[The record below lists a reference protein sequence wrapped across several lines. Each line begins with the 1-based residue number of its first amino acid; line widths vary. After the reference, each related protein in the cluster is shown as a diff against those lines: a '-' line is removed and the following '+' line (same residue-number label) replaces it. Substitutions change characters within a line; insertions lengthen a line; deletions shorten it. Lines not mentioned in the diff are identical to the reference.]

1 MRKLTSFC
9 SSFLLILCVISVCVR
24 AEGTDTLDLTGSW
37 MLEYSFGGAQIAE
50 QEVVVHDDNTMDVM
64 DEDESTIGSWA
75 FDGETMMLTNE
86 GENITLKWD
95 AASQQLTGEYSG
107 LNVTMSRSDNQ
118 SEEADSAML
127 AGGWTVAEDPTVTDK
142 INNKFQLA
150 MDSYQ
155 TGTITIAYTPVAVLG
170 TQVVAGTNH
179 AFLCQATVVAPDAVP
194 SWKIVFLYQDLQGNV
209 SVLNIADFDFGE
221 LCTYGAAE

>member
-50 QEVVVHDDNTMDVM
+50 QKVVVHEDNTMDVM

-107 LNVTMSRSDNQ
+107 LNVTMNRSDNQ
-118 SEEADSAML
+118 SEEADSAIL

-155 TGTITIAYTPVAVLG
+155 TGTITISYIPVAYLG
-170 TQVVAGTNH
+170 SQVVAGTNY
-179 AFLCQATVVAPDAVP
+179 AVLCKASEINKESKWV
-194 SWKIVFLYQDLQGNV
+194 IVYFYEDLEENL
-209 SVLNIADFDFGE
+209 SVLDIADVDWSMK
-221 LCTYGAAE
+221 

>member
-50 QEVVVHDDNTMDVM
+50 QEVVVHEDNTMDVM

-107 LNVTMSRSDNQ
+107 LNVTMNRSDNQ

-155 TGTITIAYTPVAVLG
+155 TGTITISYIPVAYLG
-170 TQVVAGTNH
+170 SQVVAGTNY
-179 AFLCQATVVAPDAVP
+179 AVLCKASEINKGSKWV
-194 SWKIVFLYQDLQGNV
+194 IVYFYEDLEENL
-209 SVLNIADFDFGE
+209 SVLDIADVDWSMK
-221 LCTYGAAE
+221 

>member
-50 QEVVVHDDNTMDVM
+50 QEVVVHEDNTMDVM

-107 LNVTMSRSDNQ
+107 LNVTMNRSDNQ

-155 TGTITIAYTPVAVLG
+155 TGTITISYIPVAYLG
-170 TQVVAGTNH
+170 SQVVAGTNY
-179 AFLCQATVVAPDAVP
+179 AVLCKASEINKESKWV
-194 SWKIVFLYQDLQGNV
+194 IVYFYEDLEENL
-209 SVLNIADFDFGE
+209 SVLDIADVDWSMK
-221 LCTYGAAE
+221 

>member
-50 QEVVVHDDNTMDVM
+50 QEVVVHEDNTMEVM

-107 LNVTMSRSDNQ
+107 LNVTMNRSDNQ

-155 TGTITIAYTPVAVLG
+155 TGTITISYIPVAYLG
-170 TQVVAGTNH
+170 SQVVAGTNY
-179 AFLCQATVVAPDAVP
+179 AVLCKASEINKESKWV
-194 SWKIVFLYQDLQGNV
+194 IVYFYEDLEENL
-209 SVLNIADFDFGE
+209 SVLDIADVDWSMK
-221 LCTYGAAE
+221 

>member
-50 QEVVVHDDNTMDVM
+50 QEVVVHEDNTMDVM
-64 DEDESTIGSWA
+64 DEDESTIGSWT

-107 LNVTMSRSDNQ
+107 LNVTMNRSDNQ

-155 TGTITIAYTPVAVLG
+155 TGTITISYIPVAYLG
-170 TQVVAGTNH
+170 SQVVAGTNY
-179 AFLCQATVVAPDAVP
+179 AVLCKASEINKESKWV
-194 SWKIVFLYQDLQGNV
+194 IVYFYEDLEENL
-209 SVLNIADFDFGE
+209 SVLDIADVDWSMK
-221 LCTYGAAE
+221 

>member
-24 AEGTDTLDLTGSW
+24 AEGTDTLDLIGSW

-50 QEVVVHDDNTMDVM
+50 QKVVVHEDKTMDVM

-107 LNVTMSRSDNQ
+107 LNVTMNRSDNQ
-118 SEEADSAML
+118 SEEADSAIL

-155 TGTITIAYTPVAVLG
+155 TGTITIWQKPTRM
-170 TQVVAGTNH
+170 
-179 AFLCQATVVAPDAVP
+179 
-194 SWKIVFLYQDLQGNV
+194 
-209 SVLNIADFDFGE
+209 
-221 LCTYGAAE
+221 

>member
-1 MRKLTSFC
+1 MH
-9 SSFLLILCVISVCVR
+9 
-24 AEGTDTLDLTGSW
+24 E
-37 MLEYSFGGAQIAE
+37 
-50 QEVVVHDDNTMDVM
+50 DNTMEVM

-95 AASQQLTGEYSG
+95 EASQQLTGEYSG

-155 TGTITIAYTPVAVLG
+155 TGTITISYIPVAYLG
-170 TQVVAGTNH
+170 SQVVAGTNY
-179 AFLCQATVVAPDAVP
+179 AVLCKASEINKESKWV
-194 SWKIVFLYQDLQGNV
+194 IVYFYEDLEENL
-209 SVLNIADFDFGE
+209 SVLDIADVDWSMK
-221 LCTYGAAE
+221 

>member
-50 QEVVVHDDNTMDVM
+50 QEVVVHEDNTMDVM
-64 DEDESTIGSWA
+64 DEDESTIGSWT

-107 LNVTMSRSDNQ
+107 LNVTMNRSDNQ

-155 TGTITIAYTPVAVLG
+155 TGTITISYIPVAYLG
-170 TQVVAGTNH
+170 SQVVAGTNY
-179 AFLCQATVVAPDAVP
+179 AVLCKASEINKESKSV
-194 SWKIVFLYQDLQGNV
+194 IVYFYEDLEENL
-209 SVLNIADFDFGE
+209 SVLDIADVDWSMK
-221 LCTYGAAE
+221 

>member
-9 SSFLLILCVISVCVR
+9 SLFLLILCVISVCVR

-50 QEVVVHDDNTMDVM
+50 QEVVVHEDNTMDVM
-64 DEDESTIGSWA
+64 DEDESTIGSWT

-107 LNVTMSRSDNQ
+107 LNVTMNRSDNQ

-155 TGTITIAYTPVAVLG
+155 TGTITISYIPVAYLG
-170 TQVVAGTNH
+170 SQVVAGTNY
-179 AFLCQATVVAPDAVP
+179 AVLCKASEINKESKWV
-194 SWKIVFLYQDLQGNV
+194 IVYFYEDLEENL
-209 SVLNIADFDFGE
+209 SVLDIADVDWSMK
-221 LCTYGAAE
+221 

>member
-50 QEVVVHDDNTMDVM
+50 QEVVVHEDNTMDVM
-64 DEDESTIGSWA
+64 DEDESTIGSWT

-95 AASQQLTGEYSG
+95 AASQ
-107 LNVTMSRSDNQ
+107 
-118 SEEADSAML
+118 
-127 AGGWTVAEDPTVTDK
+127 
-142 INNKFQLA
+142 
-150 MDSYQ
+150 
-155 TGTITIAYTPVAVLG
+155 
-170 TQVVAGTNH
+170 
-179 AFLCQATVVAPDAVP
+179 
-194 SWKIVFLYQDLQGNV
+194 
-209 SVLNIADFDFGE
+209 
-221 LCTYGAAE
+221 

>member
-1 MRKLTSFC
+1 
-9 SSFLLILCVISVCVR
+9 
-24 AEGTDTLDLTGSW
+24 
-37 MLEYSFGGAQIAE
+37 
-50 QEVVVHDDNTMDVM
+50 
-64 DEDESTIGSWA
+64 
-75 FDGETMMLTNE
+75 MMLTNE

-118 SEEADSAML
+118 SEEDDSAML

-155 TGTITIAYTPVAVLG
+155 TGTITISYIPVAYLG
-170 TQVVAGTNH
+170 SQVVAGTNY
-179 AFLCQATVVAPDAVP
+179 AVLCKASEINKESKWV
-194 SWKIVFLYQDLQGNV
+194 IVYFYEDLEENL
-209 SVLNIADFDFGE
+209 SVLDIADVDWSMK
-221 LCTYGAAE
+221 

>member
-107 LNVTMSRSDNQ
+107 LNVTMNRSDNQ

-155 TGTITIAYTPVAVLG
+155 TGTITISYIPVAYLG
-170 TQVVAGTNH
+170 SQVVAGTNY
-179 AFLCQATVVAPDAVP
+179 AVLCKASEINKESKWV
-194 SWKIVFLYQDLQGNV
+194 IVYFYEDLEENL
-209 SVLNIADFDFGE
+209 SVLDIADVDWSMK
-221 LCTYGAAE
+221 

>member
-50 QEVVVHDDNTMDVM
+50 QEVVVHEDNTMDVM
-64 DEDESTIGSWA
+64 DEDESTIGSWT

-107 LNVTMSRSDNQ
+107 LNVTMNRSDNQ
-118 SEEADSAML
+118 SEEAGSAML

-155 TGTITIAYTPVAVLG
+155 TGTITISYIPVAYLG
-170 TQVVAGTNH
+170 SQVVAGTNY
-179 AFLCQATVVAPDAVP
+179 AVLCKASEINKESKWV
-194 SWKIVFLYQDLQGNV
+194 IVYFYEDLEENL
-209 SVLNIADFDFGE
+209 SVLDIADVDWSMK
-221 LCTYGAAE
+221 

>member
-1 MRKLTSFC
+1 
-9 SSFLLILCVISVCVR
+9 
-24 AEGTDTLDLTGSW
+24 
-37 MLEYSFGGAQIAE
+37 
-50 QEVVVHDDNTMDVM
+50 
-64 DEDESTIGSWA
+64 
-75 FDGETMMLTNE
+75 MMLTNE

-107 LNVTMSRSDNQ
+107 LNVTMNRSDNQ

-155 TGTITIAYTPVAVLG
+155 TGTITISYIPVAYLG
-170 TQVVAGTNH
+170 SQVVAGTNY
-179 AFLCQATVVAPDAVP
+179 AVLCKASEINKESKWV
-194 SWKIVFLYQDLQGNV
+194 IVYFYEDLEENL
-209 SVLNIADFDFGE
+209 SVLDIADVDWSMK
-221 LCTYGAAE
+221 